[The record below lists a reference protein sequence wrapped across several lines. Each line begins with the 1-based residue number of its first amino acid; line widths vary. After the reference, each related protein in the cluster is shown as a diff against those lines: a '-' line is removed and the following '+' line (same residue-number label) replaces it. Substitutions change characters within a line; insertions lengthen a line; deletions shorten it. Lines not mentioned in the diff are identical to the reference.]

1 MSGPKPEAKSQSWS
15 VRRALHSSAVTH
27 AFFHSPR
34 PLVFAHRG
42 GSGLAPENTL
52 AAFDLAVALGVDG
65 LELDVR
71 LSNDGVVVVHHDRD
85 LRRTTNLSGPV
96 DRYSADELAR
106 ADAAFTFGPTAP
118 GVDARTFRGA
128 GIGVPTLST
137 VLERHRD
144 VRVVIELKLNE
155 PELARATVEAVR
167 AAGADERVC
176 LGSFGLRVLRTARAL
191 APHIATS
198 AAREE
203 VRWALYR
210 SWCRWPVRHAAYS
223 GYQVPET
230 SGQTRVVSPR
240 FIADAHRAGLGV
252 QVWTVDDAADAG
264 RLLSWGAD
272 ALISDRPDVV
282 LGVITPFAQSRDLI
296 GRARSEP

>member
-1 MSGPKPEAKSQSWS
+1 MRTASRSQSNQGA
-15 VRRALHSSAVTH
+15 RRALHSSAVTH

-52 AAFDLAVALGVDG
+52 AAFDRAVALGVDG

-71 LSNDGVVVVHHDRD
+71 LSKDGIVVVHHDRE
-85 LRRTTNLSGPV
+85 LSRTTDLSGPV

-106 ADAAFTFGPTAP
+106 ADAAFTFASTAP

-137 VLERHRD
+137 VLDRYRD
-144 VRVVIELKLNE
+144 VRVIIELKLNE
-155 PELARATVEAVR
+155 PELARTTVAAVR
-167 AAGADERVC
+167 AAGADQRVC
-176 LGSFGLRVLRTARAL
+176 LGSFGLRALRTARAL

-210 SWCRWPVRHAAYS
+210 SWCHWPVRRVAYF

-230 SGQTRVVSPR
+230 SGRTRVVTPR

-252 QVWTVDDAADAG
+252 QIWTVDDAADAR

-282 LGVITPFAQSRDLI
+282 LGVIAP
-296 GRARSEP
+296 